1 MKSTKAVFI
10 CLFLALALRLFALF
24 TVDSIQHPYV
34 WEYET
39 IANNILNGKGIQYT
53 FLETTYRNTTMVLYP
68 LISASIYYFTNH
80 SFLAIKIFQILLSLL
95 TCILIYLLSRKIFQS
110 NKIALFSLM
119 LLVFHPGLIVYSV
132 KLHPLTLESFLL
144 ALTLLFLVSVMSRA
158 TPTIKLFFTGLSLGL
173 MLLVRATAGLFIPV
187 AFLILYFKLKK
198 AGTSPFLSIGSILL
212 GVCLILT
219 PLIVRNFLI
228 YKKVVILPNDSGFN
242 FWIGNNRLSN
252 GTADSANGKSVF
264 YSTEE
269 AFRNKVYSLN
279 EFGQKKFLY
288 DDAFNFIKNDKIRAL
303 QLFFKKIYFYWWFS
317 PDQGH
322 LYPAQWALVYKL
334 YYSIIIFF
342 AISPFFVMPKK
353 LFIQNKES
361 IYLIISCFIAMSLAQ
376 SLYYV
381 DGRHRWTIEPVIL
394 IFSGCG
400 AVFLTE
406 KLNNIIKA

>member
-1 MKSTKAVFI
+1 
-10 CLFLALALRLFALF
+10 
-24 TVDSIQHPYV
+24 
-34 WEYET
+34 
-39 IANNILNGKGIQYT
+39 
-53 FLETTYRNTTMVLYP
+53 MVLYP

-394 IFSGCG
+394 IFSRSPPDAGQ
-400 AVFLTE
+400 FF
-406 KLNNIIKA
+406 